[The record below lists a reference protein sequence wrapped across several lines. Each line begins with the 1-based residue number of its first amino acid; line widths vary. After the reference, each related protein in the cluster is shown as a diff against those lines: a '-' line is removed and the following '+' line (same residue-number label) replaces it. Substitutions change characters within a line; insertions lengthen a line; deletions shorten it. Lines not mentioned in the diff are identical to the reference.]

1 MDKHT
6 FLSNFAPK
14 VELYELPGGD
24 TIELQE
30 LTLEQRGKLHAAA
43 KADPIEG
50 QALIVCMGCKMF
62 TEADIQDVK
71 QLPGDLVT
79 DIADAII
86 ELSGLSEDAE
96 KN

>member
-14 VELYELPGGD
+14 KEVFSLPGGD
-24 TIELQE
+24 SIEIQE

-50 QALIVCMGCKMF
+50 QALIVCMGCVMF
-62 TEADIQDVK
+62 AEADIQDVK
-71 QLPGDLVT
+71 QLPGDLVS
-79 DIADAII
+79 DIADAVL

>member
-14 VELYELPGGD
+14 TQEHTLPGGD
-24 TIELQE
+24 TIEIQE
-30 LTLEQRGKLHAAA
+30 LTLEQRGKLHATA

-50 QALIVCMGCKMF
+50 QALIVCMGCVMF

-71 QLPGDLVT
+71 QLPGDLVS
-79 DIADAII
+79 DIADAVLA
-86 ELSGLSEDAE
+86 LSGLAEDAE